1 MQPGI
6 KILWRISEMKKI
18 GFIGLGNM
26 GLPMANN
33 ISKAGIE
40 VNAFDLSEKA
50 LIQAENLGMSIKQ
63 DSKSVLED
71 IDALITML
79 PNGSSVEKIF
89 LEDNLLEVINK
100 RTLIIESSTISPGIS
115 KKISTIAKNHGISML
130 DAPVSGGV
138 KGAELGNLTFIVGGS
153 EADLEKGLS
162 LFEIMGDKIFYA
174 GESGSGQIAK
184 LCNNMLLAVHMCG
197 TAETLA
203 LGVNNGLDPVV
214 LSEIM
219 KNSSGGN
226 WSLEKY
232 NPYPGVMETAPASE
246 NYSGGFLNSL
256 MLKDLKLAS
265 ELALGSKSTTPM
277 GKLAMQLYE
286 EMMDD
291 GFGTL
296 DFSSIQK
303 KYL

>member
-1 MQPGI
+1 
-6 KILWRISEMKKI
+6 MKKI

-40 VNAFDLSEKA
+40 VNAFDLSEEA
-50 LIQAENLGMSIKQ
+50 LIHAENLGMSIKQ
-63 DSKSVLED
+63 DSKGVLED

-100 RTLIIESSTISPGIS
+100 RTLIIESSTISPVIS

-153 EADLEKGLS
+153 QADLEKGLS
-162 LFEIMGDKIFYA
+162 LFKIMGDKIFYA

>member
-1 MQPGI
+1 
-6 KILWRISEMKKI
+6 MKKI

-33 ISKAGIE
+33 ILKAGIE

-50 LIQAENLGMSIKQ
+50 LNQAENLGMSIKQ
-63 DSKSVLED
+63 NSESVLED

-89 LEDNLLEVINK
+89 LDDNLLEGINK
-100 RTLIIESSTISPGIS
+100 QTLIIESSTISPEIS
-115 KKISTIAKNHGISML
+115 KKVCKMAKNYGISML

-138 KGAELGNLTFIVGGS
+138 KGAESGNLTFMVGGS
-153 EADLEKGLS
+153 ESDLQKGSS
-162 LFEIMGDKIFYA
+162 LFKIMGDKIFYA

-232 NPYPGVMETAPASE
+232 NPYPGVMKTATASE
-246 NYSGGFLNSL
+246 DYSGGFLNTL
-256 MLKDLKLAS
+256 MLKDLNLVS
-265 ELALGSKSTTPM
+265 ELALQSKSSTPM
-277 GKLAMQLYE
+277 GKLALQLYE
-286 EMMDD
+286 EMKNQ

>member
-1 MQPGI
+1 
-6 KILWRISEMKKI
+6 MKKI

-33 ISKAGIE
+33 ILKAGIE
-40 VNAFDLSEKA
+40 VNAFDLSEQA
-50 LIQAENLGMSIKQ
+50 LNQAENLGMSIKQ
-63 DSKSVLED
+63 NSESVLED

-89 LEDNLLEVINK
+89 LDDNLLEGINK
-100 RTLIIESSTISPGIS
+100 QTLIIESSTISPEIS
-115 KKISTIAKNHGISML
+115 KKVSKMAKNYGISML

-138 KGAELGNLTFIVGGS
+138 KGAELGNLTFMVGGS
-153 EADLEKGLS
+153 ESDLQKGSS
-162 LFEIMGDKIFYA
+162 LFKIMGDKIFYA

-232 NPYPGVMETAPASE
+232 NPYPGVMKTAPASE
-246 NYSGGFLNSL
+246 DYSGGFLNTL
-256 MLKDLKLAS
+256 MLKDLNLVS
-265 ELALGSKSTTPM
+265 ELALQSESITPM
-277 GKLAMQLYE
+277 GKLALQLYE
-286 EMMDD
+286 EMKNQ

>member
-1 MQPGI
+1 
-6 KILWRISEMKKI
+6 MKKI

-33 ISKAGIE
+33 ILKAGIE

-50 LIQAENLGMSIKQ
+50 LNQAENLGMSIKQ
-63 DSKSVLED
+63 NSESVLED

-89 LEDNLLEVINK
+89 LDDNLLEGINK
-100 RTLIIESSTISPGIS
+100 QTLIIESSTISPEIS
-115 KKISTIAKNHGISML
+115 KKVSKMAKNYGISML

-138 KGAELGNLTFIVGGS
+138 KGAELGNLTFMVGGS
-153 EADLEKGLS
+153 EADLEKGS
-162 LFEIMGDKIFYA
+162 CLFKIMGDKIFYA

-232 NPYPGVMETAPASE
+232 NPYPGVMKTAPASE
-246 NYSGGFLNSL
+246 DYSGGFLNTL
-256 MLKDLKLAS
+256 MLKDLNLVS
-265 ELALGSKSTTPM
+265 ELALQSESSTPM
-277 GKLAMQLYE
+277 GKLALQLYE
-286 EMMDD
+286 EMKDQ

>member
-1 MQPGI
+1 
-6 KILWRISEMKKI
+6 MKKI

-100 RTLIIESSTISPGIS
+100 RTLIIESSTISPEIS
-115 KKISTIAKNHGISML
+115 KKISTIAKNYGISML

-153 EADLEKGLS
+153 QADLEKGLS
-162 LFEIMGDKIFYA
+162 LFKIMGDKIFYA

-197 TAETLA
+197 TAETIA

-232 NPYPGVMETAPASE
+232 NPYPGVMETAPSSE

>member
-1 MQPGI
+1 
-6 KILWRISEMKKI
+6 MKKI

-100 RTLIIESSTISPGIS
+100 RTLIIESSTISPEIS

-130 DAPVSGGV
+130 DAPVSGGA

-153 EADLEKGLS
+153 QVDLEKGLS

-232 NPYPGVMETAPASE
+232 NPYPGVMETVPASD
-246 NYSGGFLNSL
+246 NYSGGFLNTL

-286 EMMDD
+286 EMKDD